1 MRTRALP
8 ILVAAAAAA
17 LSAAPP
23 ARAQIALAAGPPQ
36 APAAGAPAPVLT
48 LEEAIRTARERQPAL
63 RSARAGTEAARARS
77 DLARSSLLPQLD
89 ASARYGR
96 DTANVPGGP
105 ESWETAGSWLYG
117 ATLSQL
123 VWDFGKSTG
132 RFRAARE
139 GAAAQEEAERA
150 TVLDVLLDVRS
161 AFFSARAARDLV
173 GVARETLE
181 NQEAHLRQVEAFVEV
196 GTRPEI
202 DLAQA
207 RTDRANA
214 EVQLIVAENAYVVAK
229 ARLNQAM
236 GVERSAEYRVSDDAL
251 PPLPGEDGPLEALV
265 EEAVRARPDL
275 AALAAS
281 RRSQQAVVDAARGGY
296 LPTLGV
302 QTSLVESGP
311 ALDETAWNWGAS
323 ATLSWNL
330 FGGGATRAEVREARA
345 GLDALDA
352 EADALRQAVR
362 LEVDSARLALRA
374 TKSALGAAREALV
387 NARERLRLAEGR
399 YQAGAGSLLEL
410 SDAQVALTAAA
421 AQQVRAEYELA
432 AARAALLRALGREG
446 S

>member
-1 MRTRALP
+1 MRTLAL
-8 ILVAAAAAA
+8 
-17 LSAAPP
+17 
-23 ARAQIALAAGPPQ
+23 LAVLLAGPALGQ
-36 APAAGAPAPVLT
+36 AFAPGAEAAAPAPVLT
-48 LEEAIRTARERQPAL
+48 LDEAVRTARERQPAL

-77 DLARSSLLPQLD
+77 DLARSSLLPQVD

-96 DTANVPGGP
+96 DTSNVPGAA
-105 ESWETAGSWLYG
+105 ESWDTSGSWLYG

-139 GAAAQEEAERA
+139 GAAAQEQAERSTA
-150 TVLDVLLDVRS
+150 IDVLLDVRS

-181 NQEAHLRQVEAFVEV
+181 NQEAHLRQVQAFVEV

-214 EVQLIVAENAYVVAK
+214 EVQLIVAENTYVVAK

-236 GVERSAEYRVSDDAL
+236 GVERSTDYRVADDAL
-251 PPLPGEDGPLEALV
+251 PALEGEDGPLETLVDEAL
-265 EEAVRARPDL
+265 RARPDL
-275 AALAAS
+275 ASLEAS

-311 ALDETAWNWGAS
+311 ELDSTAWNWGAS

-330 FGGGATRAEVREARA
+330 FAGGATRAEVREARA
-345 GLDALDA
+345 GLDAIDA
-352 EADALRQAVR
+352 QADALRQSVR

-374 TKSALGAAREALV
+374 TKSALGAAEEALV

-410 SDAQVALTAAA
+410 SDAQVALTSAA

-432 AARAALLRALGREG
+432 SARAELLRALGRDG
-446 S
+446 G

>member
-1 MRTRALP
+1 MRTPAL
-8 ILVAAAAAA
+8 A
-17 LSAAPP
+17 LLLLAAP
-23 ARAQIALAAGPPQ
+23 AGTALGQ
-36 APAAGAPAPVLT
+36 APAPGAPGTDDAAPQRILG
-48 LEEAIRTARERQPAL
+48 LDEAVRTARERQPAL

-77 DLARSSLLPQLD
+77 DQARAPLLPQVD

-96 DTANVPGGP
+96 DTSNVPGGP
-105 ESWETAGSWLYG
+105 TESWDTSASWLYG

-139 GAAAQEEAERA
+139 SAAAQERAERSTA
-150 TVLDVLLDVRS
+150 LDVLLDVRS

-181 NQEAHLRQVEAFVEV
+181 NQEAHLRQVQAFVQV

-214 EVQLIVAENAYVVAK
+214 EVQLIVADNSYQVAK

-236 GVERSAEYRVSDDAL
+236 GVEGTTDYRVADDAL
-251 PPLPGEDGPLEALV
+251 PPVEGEDGPLEALV
-265 EEAVRARPDL
+265 DEALAARQDL
-275 AALAAS
+275 AALEAS
-281 RRSQQAVVDAARGGY
+281 RRAQQAVVDAARGGY

-311 ALDETAWNWGAS
+311 ELDSTAWNWGAS

-330 FGGGATRAEVREARA
+330 FAGGATRAEVREARA
-345 GLDALDA
+345 GLEAVDAQ
-352 EADALRQAVR
+352 ADALRQSVR

-374 TKSALGAAREALV
+374 TKSALGAAEEALV

-432 AARAALLRALGREG
+432 AARAGLLRALGRDG
-446 S
+446 G